1 MIAIAKVSC
10 NDMHSV
16 SRKDGVFNAAS
27 EDDFF
32 FQNEFVL
39 KEVIF
44 G

>member
-10 NDMHSV
+10 NDMHV
-16 SRKDGVFNAAS
+16 SRKDGDFNAAS
-27 EDDFF
+27 EDGFF
-32 FQNEFVL
+32 LQNEFVL